1 MIIVYSGLRQKEII
15 ELVSQ
20 IEVDSK
26 QIFSFTS
33 KEGIQIRFNQEI
45 EVDNPV
51 DLVKKKIKESSFGRA
66 LNFTV
71 ERK

>member
-1 MIIVYSGLRQKEII
+1 MIVVYSGLRQKEII

-26 QIFSFTS
+26 LVFSFTS
-33 KEGIQIRFNQEI
+33 KEGIQIRFNQDI

-51 DLVKKKIKESSFGRA
+51 DLVKKKIKDSSFGRA